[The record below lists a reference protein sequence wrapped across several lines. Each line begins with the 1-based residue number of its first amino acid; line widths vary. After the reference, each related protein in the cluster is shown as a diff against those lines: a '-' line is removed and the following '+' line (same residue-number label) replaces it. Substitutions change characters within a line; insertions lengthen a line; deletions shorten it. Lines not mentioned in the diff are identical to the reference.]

1 MKKYIGLIIFG
12 LIIVCLIVV
21 ALVFSEDE
29 SKYIEEISMS
39 EVTSKIEKKKD
50 FVLYIKQTDCEHCK
64 EFTPR
69 LISVLK
75 EKKLKVYALNLT
87 NLSKKDEKVYEKTF
101 SIDGTPTVLFF
112 KDGEEQLIRIE
123 GEQTKTKIESK
134 LKSAGF
140 IK

>member
-12 LIIVCLIVV
+12 LIIAILIVV

-29 SKYIEEISMS
+29 SKYIKEISMN
-39 EVTSKIEKKKD
+39 EVTSKLEKKKD
-50 FVLYIKQTDCEHCK
+50 FILYIKQTDCEHCK

-75 EKKLKVYALNLT
+75 EKNLKVYALNLT
-87 NLSKKDEKVYEKTF
+87 NLSKDEEKVYEKTF
-101 SIDGTPTVLFF
+101 EVDGTPTVLFF
-112 KDGEEQLIRIE
+112 KDGEEQMIRIE
-123 GEQTKTKIESK
+123 GEQTKAKIESK
-134 LKSAGF
+134 IKSAGF